1 MKILVTGY
9 NGQLGFDVV
18 KELENRRIPCKG
30 VDMAD
35 FDITDEAAV
44 RKYISDYAP
53 DAVIHC
59 AAFTAVDKAEDCRE
73 ACFKVNA
80 AGTENIAK
88 ICGETGAK
96 MVYISTDY
104 VYDGKGEEPFEV
116 TSSTATCNVYGSSK
130 LAGEIAVKK
139 HCVKYFIVRTSWVFG
154 VNGGNFVK
162 TMLRLSET
170 HSELNVVADQIGSPT
185 YTPDLAKLICD
196 MALSNKYGVYHA
208 TNEGFC
214 SWYEFACEI
223 FKKAKKDV
231 KVNPVTTAEYCSK
244 AARPLNSRLSKKC
257 LDDAGFER
265 LPEWQNAL
273 ERFLKELMN

>member
-1 MKILVTGY
+1 MAE
-9 NGQLGFDVV
+9 FD
-18 KELENRRIPCKG
+18 
-30 VDMAD
+30 MM
-35 FDITDEAAV
+35 DEAAV
-44 RKYISDYAP
+44 RKYIADDAP

-59 AAFTAVDKAEDCRE
+59 AAFTAVDKAEDSRDL
-73 ACFKVNA
+73 CFKVNA
-80 AGTENIAK
+80 SGTENIAK

-116 TSSTATCNVYGSSK
+116 TSTTAPCNVYGSSK

-185 YTPDLAKLICD
+185 YTPDLAKLVCD
-196 MALSNKYGVYHA
+196 MVQSIKYGVYHA
-208 TNEGFC
+208 TNENYC

-223 FKKAKKDV
+223 FKKAGKDI
-231 KVNPVTTAEYCSK
+231 KVNPVSSAEYKTK
-244 AARPLNSRLSKKC
+244 AVRPLNSRLSKKC

-273 ERFLKELMN
+273 ERFLKEIPDLY